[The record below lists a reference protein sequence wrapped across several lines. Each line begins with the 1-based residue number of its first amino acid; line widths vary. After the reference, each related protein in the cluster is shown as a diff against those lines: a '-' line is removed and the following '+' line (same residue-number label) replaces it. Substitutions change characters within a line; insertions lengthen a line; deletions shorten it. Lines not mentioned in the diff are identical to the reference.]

1 MSYGALVGR
10 WDAQQAAYIADRE
23 KRFDAICDVLELDHD
38 GEFTVVDL
46 ACGPGS
52 LSIRIAARF
61 ENARVIGIDFDPML
75 LRLAKDQGSR
85 FGDRVRFI
93 DADLTGDSWRDLVS
107 ELSDGPIDACVSS
120 TALHWLTPAQL
131 LDVYG
136 AAHEL
141 LAPGGVLLNGDH
153 LRFDHRTPRIKT
165 WAQAHDEQTQQRA
178 FSEGTPEWDQ
188 WWSELRSLP
197 EMAELEAERDRRFAG
212 RDGMPPTA
220 VDFHLAALAQ
230 AGFGEVGT
238 VWQLFDDYV
247 VYGAK

>member
-1 MSYGALVGR
+1 MSYDGLVER
-10 WDAQQAAYIADRE
+10 WDVQQAAYVADRE

-52 LSIRIAARF
+52 LSIRIAQRF

-75 LRLAKDQGSR
+75 LHLANDQGTR

-93 DADLTGDSWRDLVS
+93 DADLTGESWPAI
-107 ELSDGPIDACVSS
+107 LSRHFDGPVDAFVSS

-131 LDVYG
+131 LAVYSTAYG
-136 AAHEL
+136 L
-141 LAPGGVLLNGDH
+141 LTPGGVLLNGDH
-153 LRFDHRTPRIKT
+153 LRFDHRTPRIKA
-165 WAQAHDEQTQQRA
+165 WAQAHDEQTQQQA
-178 FSEGTPEWDQ
+178 FTEGAPAWDQ

-197 EMAELEAERDRRFAG
+197 EMADLERERDRRFAG

-220 VDFHLAALAQ
+220 VDFHLAGLAQ
-230 AGFGEVGT
+230 AGFAEVGT
-238 VWQLFDDYV
+238 LWQLLDDYV